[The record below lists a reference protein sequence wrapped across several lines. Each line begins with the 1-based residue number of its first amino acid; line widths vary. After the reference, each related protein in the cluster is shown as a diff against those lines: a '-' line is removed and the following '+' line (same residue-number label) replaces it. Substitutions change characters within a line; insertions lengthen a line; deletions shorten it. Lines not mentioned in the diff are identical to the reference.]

1 MAIDKKQLGS
11 AIKQIRNARGI
22 SQVELA
28 RIAGMSG
35 SGNSVALIERGE
47 RFVSLDSLN
56 ALAKAL
62 DIPSACLTILGSTS
76 MGRGKEVNELMQSL
90 KGLITSTLFAQAEL
104 RVENDGEKAKQASV
118 RDIGTDLAASG
129 KSLSSR
135 KRIPKKQDPKETPL
149 RKKVRKMASK
159 KDIIHS

>member
-11 AIKQIRNARGI
+11 AIKQVRNARGL

-118 RDIGTDLAASG
+118 RDIGTDLAAL
-129 KSLSSR
+129 KPFSR

-149 RKKVRKMASK
+149 SKKVRKMASK